1 MKTFT
6 LVMRLLLGLVYLVFS
21 LNAFFNFIPMPPIP
35 EKAAMFIGALYASG
49 YAMYT
54 VKFFE
59 IITAVF
65 LLLNRFT
72 PLALVILFPISLN
85 IFLFGLFL
93 NPAGLPIGIFVLA
106 ANLFLM
112 FVNIKA
118 YKPLFKA

>member
-1 MKTFT
+1 MKTLT
-6 LVMRLLLGLVYLVFS
+6 LIVRLLLAIVYLVFS
-21 LNAFFNFIPMPPIP
+21 LNAFFNFFDMPPIP
-35 EKAAMFIGALYASG
+35 EKAAAFIGALYASG

-72 PLALVILFPISLN
+72 PLALVVLFPISLN

-93 NPAGLPIGIFVLA
+93 NPSGLPIGIFVLA
-106 ANLFLM
+106 ANVFLM
-112 FVNIKA
+112 IVNLKA
-118 YKPLFKA
+118 YKPLLKA